1 MFIRISH
8 ATSVIIVL
16 DTVINIEYHVNTQFI
31 SKTPLL
37 LLFCEYSF
45 HMRYH
50 GMVIRPPSEANSLIL
65 QVTYGCSHN
74 KCTFCPTYLDK
85 PFKLRNINDIM
96 DDIQSAQKL
105 MPYSRRVFLADGNA
119 LVLKTTMLYEIL
131 DALNIAFPELGRVG
145 IYANAA
151 DIMRKSDNELRTLVS
166 KKLGIIYIGLE
177 SGSDKVL
184 TRVHKGSTAQEIVD
198 AVKKA
203 QNAGFKVSVIALL
216 GLGGNELW
224 KEHAVETGNAIS
236 AMNPRF
242 FSVLTVMVVPG
253 TVLYKQMTRGEFTL
267 PEPLDMLQEL
277 RVMLEHTDVK
287 KGCIFR
293 TNHASNYLALGG
305 TFPKDKSRLLE
316 EIDQALTTGESSLR
330 PEELRGL

>member
-1 MFIRISH
+1 MQ
-8 ATSVIIVL
+8 
-16 DTVINIEYHVNTQFI
+16 Y
-31 SKTPLL
+31 
-37 LLFCEYSF
+37 Y
-45 HMRYH
+45 

-74 KCTFCPTYLDK
+74 RCTFCPTYLDK
-85 PFKLRNINDIM
+85 PFEIRNIDDIM
-96 DDIQSAQKL
+96 NDIQSAQNVL
-105 MPYSRRVFLADGNA
+105 PDTRRVFLADGNA

-151 DIMRKSDNELRTLVS
+151 DILRKPDAELKTLVS
-166 KKLGIIYIGLE
+166 KKLGIIYTGLE
-177 SGSDKVL
+177 SGSETVL
-184 TRVHKGSTAQEIVD
+184 ERVHKGASVHDMVE
-198 AVKKA
+198 AVTKA

-216 GLGGNELW
+216 GLAGTEFW
-224 KEHAVETGNAIS
+224 KEHAIETGRVIS

-253 TVLYKQMTRGEFTL
+253 TVLHEQMKRGEFTL
-267 PEPLDMLQEL
+267 PQPLAMLREL
-277 RVMLEHTDVK
+277 RLMLEHTDVK

-293 TNHASNYLALGG
+293 TNHASNYLALEG
-305 TFPKDKSRLLE
+305 TLPKDKSRLLD
-316 EIDQALTTGESSLR
+316 EIDRVLNTGESSLR